1 MNIMKAKP
9 GKVLDRLEK
18 QRLERERLIYLER
31 ERHFAN
37 VVMTNINMTTPGGFV
52 PSMKPFAMMMRSVL
66 FVTGCSIG
74 ALAAAAF
81 AVQ

>member
-1 MNIMKAKP
+1 MNIMKSKP
-9 GKVLDRLEK
+9 SKVLDKLDK
-18 QRLERERLIYLER
+18 QRQERERAVYLER

-37 VVMTNINMTTPGGFV
+37 GVMTNIHMTTPGGFF